1 MCANSNMKE
10 NIQNVG
16 HWRQAGMNVAM
27 KGPGSLSAA
36 IPSLNKEDLY
46 KVVMNP
52 DQAQRKGLINPI
64 LLGQFRWGLLWIRI
78 MIIYFLVYLEMCR
91 Q

>member
-1 MCANSNMKE
+1 MGLCSTT
-10 NIQNVG
+10 
-16 HWRQAGMNVAM
+16 RS
-27 KGPGSLSAA
+27 P
-36 IPSLNKEDLY
+36 PSLNKEDLY

-78 MIIYFLVYLEMCR
+78 MMIYFLVYLEMCR